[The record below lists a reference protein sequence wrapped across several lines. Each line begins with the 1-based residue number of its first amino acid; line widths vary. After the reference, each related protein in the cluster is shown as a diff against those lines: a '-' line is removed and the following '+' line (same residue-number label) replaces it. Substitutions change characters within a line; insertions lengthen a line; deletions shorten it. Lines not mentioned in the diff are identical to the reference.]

1 MKSKTKKA
9 LAVILSL
16 ALVLT
21 GILPVFADSADT
33 YVALG
38 ADLSAD
44 QRASVL
50 SSLELTEAD
59 MESVDTVTITN
70 QMEYDYLG
78 SYLPASV
85 IGTRALSCVRVDK
98 KKSGGI
104 NVRTVNITYCT
115 EGMYQN
121 ALITAGVEN
130 ADVIVAGPFNISG
143 TAGLVG
149 AMQAYQGITGNVI
162 EVSNADAAVDE
173 LVTTGDLAQSVG
185 NEDAENLVA
194 IVKQEVI
201 ENNDATDDEIL
212 KMIEDAASELGITL
226 TDSEKQAILGL
237 MKKIKGLNIDP
248 DKLKS
253 QAKNI
258 YDRIQGLDIDF
269 SKLGIDFEGID
280 KKSLFSAIEKFF
292 DGIVNFF
299 RGLFN

>member
-280 KKSLFSAIEKFF
+280 KNSLFSAIEKFF

>member
-98 KKSGGI
+98 KESGGI

-226 TDSEKQAILGL
+226 TDSEKQAILGT
-237 MKKIKGLNIDP
+237 
-248 DKLKS
+248 
-253 QAKNI
+253 
-258 YDRIQGLDIDF
+258 
-269 SKLGIDFEGID
+269 
-280 KKSLFSAIEKFF
+280 
-292 DGIVNFF
+292 
-299 RGLFN
+299 

>member
-1 MKSKTKKA
+1 MKIKTKK
-9 LAVILSL
+9 LFAVIMSL
-16 ALVLT
+16 TLVIT
-21 GILPVFADSADT
+21 GILPVFADSTDT

-44 QRASVL
+44 QRATVL
-50 SSLELTEAD
+50 SSLELAEAD
-59 MESVDTVTITN
+59 MDNVDTVTITN

-98 KKSGGI
+98 TKSGGI
-104 NVRTVNITYCT
+104 NVRTVNISYCT

-130 ADVIVAGPFNISG
+130 ADVIVAGPFSISG

-149 AMQAYQGITGNVI
+149 AMQAYQGITGKVI
-162 EVSNADAAVDE
+162 EVKNSDAAVEE

-212 KMIEDAASELGITL
+212 KMIEDAATELGITL

-237 MKKIKGLNIDP
+237 MKKIKDLNIDP
-248 DKLKS
+248 DKLKT

-258 YDRIQGLDIDF
+258 YERIQGLNIDF

-280 KKSLFSAIEKFF
+280 KNSLFSAIEKFF

-299 RGLFN
+299 RGIFN